1 VRWPGGRA
9 LVFAVMVAMPLVVA
23 LAPQEAQIYRIYDD
37 VAKCL
42 DGTPPGEGNSVARL
56 VLTSSCPT

>member
-1 VRWPGGRA
+1 MGRA
-9 LVFAVMVAMPLVVA
+9 LVLAVMVAMPLVVA

-42 DGTPPGEGNSVARL
+42 DGTPPGKDTSVARP
-56 VLTSSCPT
+56 VMTSSCPTWGQ